1 MARARQNHIIE
12 GRGAKRLEKGR
23 VARVPGS
30 AAIKNSQA
38 DVLAVSRPSLCQ
50 EHLAEAS
57 LVTAKSYVCSADSDV
72 ALLAIKSALLSSAC
86 VTAFDVATR

>member
-30 AAIKNSQA
+30 AAIKNS
-38 DVLAVSRPSLCQ
+38 
-50 EHLAEAS
+50 H
-57 LVTAKSYVCSADSDV
+57 SDV